1 MYKKIALKDS
11 DIKQNTPKVTG
22 QVLKR
27 IQEKKEKKYGV
38 TLFLFT
44 LDVKTIM

>member
-27 IQEKKEKKYGV
+27 IQEKKRKKYGV
-38 TLFLFT
+38 TLVF
-44 LDVKTIM
+44 IYARC

>member
-27 IQEKKEKKYGV
+27 IQEKNKKNMV
-38 TLFLFT
+38 LLLFLFT